1 MRKIWQLG
9 PDDIHRKEVNM
20 KKIFFLSLLIL
31 GLTMLPVPSQG
42 ATITYNLDYVFS
54 GATPAN
60 SAPWL
65 RVTFEDV
72 AGGVQL
78 TMEDLNLAAGEFLGK
93 EAFDLNIDPN
103 LTVAALGINW
113 VSGRVA
119 DIVSKGEDAFKADG
133 DGFYDILFGFNEGN
147 RFVAGDTSVYLL
159 TLAGITANS
168 FAFESTPGGGAGVY
182 FAASHVQG
190 IGCDSG
196 WIGASTPVP
205 EPLTL
210 LLVGSG
216 LIPFIR
222 LRKKR

>member
-1 MRKIWQLG
+1 
-9 PDDIHRKEVNM
+9 M
-20 KKIFFLSLLIL
+20 KKIFFLSLFIL

-78 TMEDLNLAAGEFLGK
+78 TMEDLNLAAGILAIGEFLGK
-93 EAFDLNIDPN
+93 KGLYLNIDPN
-103 LTVAALGINW
+103 LTVADLGINW

-119 DIVSKGEDAFKADG
+119 DIVNKGEDVFKADG

-147 RFVAGDTSVYLL
+147 RFVAGDTSIYLL
-159 TLAGITANS
+159 TLTDLTANS

-182 FAASHVQG
+182 FVASHVQN
-190 IGCDSG
+190 IGGGVGDVDDYNDDNSG
-196 WIGASTPVP
+196 WIAAKGATVP